1 MGEVGGVVFHSGE
14 GCWHQE
20 ENLKIGIENL
30 IMINHFGERNFW
42 RTPEFPLMV
51 AHGRSAVTLPN
62 GIATRRTTWIF
73 FFFFFFFFHQKLEN
87 CHSSR

>member
-1 MGEVGGVVFHSGE
+1 
-14 GCWHQE
+14 
-20 ENLKIGIENL
+20 LKIGIENL

-51 AHGRSAVTLPN
+51 AHGRSAVTLPI

-73 FFFFFFFFHQKLEN
+73 FFFFFFFPSEIGKLSFFSMIRAGGN
-87 CHSSR
+87 HDAPMLLSAP